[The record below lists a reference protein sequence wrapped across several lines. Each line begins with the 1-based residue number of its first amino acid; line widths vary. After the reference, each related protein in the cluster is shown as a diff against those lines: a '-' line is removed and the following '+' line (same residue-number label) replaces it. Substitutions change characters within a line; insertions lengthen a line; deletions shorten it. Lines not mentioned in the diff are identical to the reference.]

1 MHHTYTPKGVCST
14 KIEFDIVDG
23 VLHNVVY
30 QSGCNGNLQAV
41 GRLVEGMDAKDAVAR
56 LKGIKCGSKGTSCDD
71 QKATANEAT
80 IK

>member
-41 GRLVEGMDAKDAVAR
+41 GRLVEGMDAKEAVAR
-56 LKGIKCGSKGTSCDD
+56 LKGIKCGSKGTSCAD
-71 QKATANEAT
+71 QLATA
-80 IK
+80 I

>member
-41 GRLVEGMDAKDAVAR
+41 GRLVEGMDAKEAVAR
-56 LKGIKCGSKGTSCDD
+56 LKGIKCGSKGTSCAD
-71 QKATANEAT
+71 QLATAIKLT
-80 IK
+80 I

>member
-14 KIEFDIVDG
+14 KIEFALVDG

-41 GRLVEGMDAKDAVAR
+41 GRLVEGMDAKEAVAR
-56 LKGIKCGSKGTSCDD
+56 LKGIKCGSKGTSCAD
-71 QKATANEAT
+71 QLATAIELT
-80 IK
+80 I

>member
-41 GRLVEGMDAKDAVAR
+41 GRLVEGMDAKEAVAR
-56 LKGIKCGSKGTSCDD
+56 LKGIKCGSKGTSCAD
-71 QKATANEAT
+71 QFATAIELT
-80 IK
+80 I

>member
-41 GRLVEGMDAKDAVAR
+41 GRLVEGMDAKEAVAR
-56 LKGIKCGSKGTSCDD
+56 LKGIKCGSKGTACAD
-71 QKATANEAT
+71 QLATAIELT
-80 IK
+80 I

>member
-41 GRLVEGMDAKDAVAR
+41 GRLVEGMDAKEAVAR
-56 LKGIKCGSKGTSCDD
+56 LKGIKCGSKGTSLSL
-71 QKATANEAT
+71 
-80 IK
+80 IHI

>member
-41 GRLVEGMDAKDAVAR
+41 GRLVEGMDAQEAVAR
-56 LKGIKCGSKGTSCDD
+56 LKGIKCGSKGTSCAD
-71 QKATANEAT
+71 QLATAIELT
-80 IK
+80 I

>member
-14 KIEFDIVDG
+14 KIEFDIVGG

-41 GRLVEGMDAKDAVAR
+41 GRLVEGMDAKEAVAR
-56 LKGIKCGSKGTSCDD
+56 LKGIKCGSKGTSCAD
-71 QKATANEAT
+71 QLATAIELT
-80 IK
+80 I

>member
-41 GRLVEGMDAKDAVAR
+41 GRLVEGMDAKEAVAR
-56 LKGIKCGSKGTSCDD
+56 LTGIKCGSKGTSCAD
-71 QKATANEAT
+71 QLATAIELT
-80 IK
+80 I

>member
-41 GRLVEGMDAKDAVAR
+41 GRLVEGMDAKEAVAR
-56 LKGIKCGSKGTSCDD
+56 LKGIKCGSKGT
-71 QKATANEAT
+71 
-80 IK
+80 

>member
-23 VLHNVVY
+23 VLHNDVY

-41 GRLVEGMDAKDAVAR
+41 GRLVEGMDAKEAVAR
-56 LKGIKCGSKGTSCDD
+56 LKGIKCGSKGTSCAD
-71 QKATANEAT
+71 QLATAIELT
-80 IK
+80 I